1 MTRSIGYDLLLLTL
15 LAGANLLKADEPT
28 QPSPET
34 VDTSRGDRMIATYFR
49 NETARLTAATL
60 AEIKTL
66 EDWQSRRSEYRQQL
80 LEMLGL
86 SPLPE
91 RTPLDAETT
100 GREEHEQFFVEKLH
114 FQSRPGLYVTGNL
127 YVPKQ
132 LEGKAPA
139 ILYVCGHGRVKK
151 EGVSYGNKSNYQ
163 HHPAWFARNGYVCL
177 TIDTLQLGEIE
188 GMHHGTYRH
197 NNFWWNARGY
207 TPAGVEA
214 WNSIRAV
221 DYLQSRPEVDGERI
235 GVTGRSGGGAY
246 SWWVGALDDR
256 IKVAVPV
263 AGITSL
269 KNHVVDGCIEGHC
282 DCMFQ
287 VNTYGWDFPLVAAL
301 MAPRPLLIS
310 NSDKDHIFPLDG
322 VIDVHQK
329 VRRIYRLYDADDKLG
344 LQITEGPHKDTQSL
358 RVHAF
363 SWFNRFLKGDE
374 PLIET
379 VAVKLFEPEQLKVF
393 EKLPADQKNTEIHET
408 FVAKSPPPVVPE
420 SQSDWEHQAAL
431 WRSVLKEKCFR
442 GWPASSSADAADLDV
457 EELFSA
463 EQNGIR
469 LTAFEFTSQKDIRL
483 PLYVAYRAGL
493 QPEDLELVVLN
504 VLDQQG
510 WQQFLASMRVG
521 FAQQFAGE
529 HLPEA
534 DEKEFREAERM
545 FQQFKWGMAYIA
557 PRGIGPTEW
566 TRDERERVHIRRRF
580 VLLGRTRDSMR
591 AWDVRRAAQALRSLP
606 SMQQVPLWMQAE
618 GEMAG
623 ITLYAS
629 LFEPDVARLDLWQL
643 SASHREGP
651 FFLNVLR
658 FLDVPQAVALAA
670 ERSKVR
676 IYQDEHSTSG
686 WEYPQAVAAK
696 LGWNKQQL
704 QVRAIPVQADRAEG
718 E

>member
-1 MTRSIGYDLLLLTL
+1 MTRSIGCGLLLTF
-15 LAGANLLKADEPT
+15 LAGARILAADEPT

-34 VDTSRGDRMIATYFR
+34 VDTSRGDRMIAAYFR
-49 NETARLTAATL
+49 NETARLTVASF
-60 AEIKTL
+60 AEIETL
-66 EDWQSRRSEYRQQL
+66 EDWQSRRGEYRQQL

-91 RTPLDAETT
+91 RTPLDAEIT
-100 GREEHEQFFVEKLH
+100 GRVEHEQFFVEKLH
-114 FQSRPGLYVTGNL
+114 FQSRPGQYVTGNL

-132 LEGKAPA
+132 LQGKAPA

-151 EGVSYGNKSNYQ
+151 DGVSYGNKSYYQ
-163 HHPAWFARNGYVCL
+163 HHGAWFARNGYVCL

-246 SWWVGALDDR
+246 SWWVGALDER

-269 KNHVVDGCIEGHC
+269 KNYVVDGCIEGHC

-301 MAPRPLLIS
+301 MAPRPLLFS

-329 VRRIYRLYDADDKLG
+329 VRRIYRLYDAGDKLG

-363 SWFNRFLKGDE
+363 SWFNRFLKGEE

-393 EKLPADQKNTEIHET
+393 ETLPADQKNTEIHET
-408 FVAKSPPPVVPE
+408 FVAKATPPAVPE
-420 SQSDWEHQAAL
+420 SKSDWKHQATAWRAL
-431 WRSVLKEKCFR
+431 LREKCFG
-442 GWPASSSADAADLDV
+442 GWPASSPADAPGLDV
-457 EELFSA
+457 KEIFSA
-463 EQNGIR
+463 ERNSIR
-469 LTAFEFTSQKDIRL
+469 LAAFEFTSQRDIPLR
-483 PLYVAYRAGL
+483 LYVAYRAGL
-493 QPEDLELVVLN
+493 QPKELELVVLN
-504 VLDQQG
+504 VLDQAG
-510 WQQFLASMRVG
+510 WQEFLASMRVG
-521 FAQQFAGE
+521 FPEQFAGE
-529 HLPEA
+529 PLPEA
-534 DEKEFREAERM
+534 DEKQFRETARM
-545 FQQFKWGMAYIA
+545 FQQFKWGMAYMA

-580 VLLGRTRDSMR
+580 VLLGQSRDGMR
-591 AWDVRRAAQALRSLP
+591 SWDVRRAAQALRSLEG
-606 SMQQVPLWMQAE
+606 MQQVPLWMQAE
-618 GEMAG
+618 REMAG

-670 ERSKVR
+670 ARSKVR
-676 IYQDEHSTSG
+676 IYQDEAATSK
-686 WEYPQAVAAK
+686 WEYPQAVARK
-696 LGWNKQQL
+696 LGWHKLQL
-704 QVRAIPVQADRAEG
+704 QVRAIPAQADRAED